1 MFLQIIG
8 LLGAILILMPFA
20 ASQLGRVRTQSVAY
34 QVPNL
39 VGSTMLTTVA
49 VIEVQYGFILLEGVW
64 AIMSLIGLQRVL
76 AARRVAASH

>member
-49 VIEVQYGFILLEGVW
+49 IIEVQYGFILLEGVW
-64 AIMSLIGLQRVL
+64 AVMSLIGLQRVL

>member
-49 VIEVQYGFILLEGVW
+49 IIEVQYGFILLEGVW
-64 AIMSLIGLQRVL
+64 AVMSLIGLQRVL
-76 AARRVAASH
+76 AARRVASSH